1 MTLVLTRRRLLAGAA
16 VTATA
21 AIAACNDG
29 DGDGSGGSELPV
41 EKVSILSGAGFQGR
55 EAPIF
60 VARAKGWFTEVGLE
74 VQVLPGKGTTSNLQT
89 LAGGQATF
97 ATVDVNG
104 AMIEFT
110 RGGGIKNF
118 RLTSVLHQRN
128 LACFVALKSSGI
140 ATPRDLAGRTL
151 SYLPG
156 GINYLLFSTYARLA
170 GFDPS
175 KVKWVSNPIATQHA
189 AMLAQKK
196 VDAISQFVPAVES
209 VRTVAKQDLVTLPFT
224 DYIGDLHGSAI
235 GVTTET
241 AQKKPDLVRRFN
253 RALLRGLEYA
263 INHPEE
269 AGQIYASEKETQG
282 QPPAAAVA
290 EVKALRAYVEGIS
303 DGPLGH
309 FSETRMAKNIAI
321 LQAAGTIPVG
331 LTPKDIIASD
341 LVG

>member
-21 AIAACNDG
+21 AMTACDDG
-29 DGDGSGGSELPV
+29 EGSASAQPEV

-60 VARAKGWFTEVGLE
+60 VARSKGWFSEVGLE

-110 RGGGIKNF
+110 RNGGIKDF

-170 GFDPS
+170 GFDSS

-189 AMLAQKK
+189 AMLAQKR

-241 AQKKPDLVRRFN
+241 ARNKPDLVRRFN

-263 INHPEE
+263 ISHPEE
-269 AGQIYASEKETQG
+269 AGQIYAAEKETQG

-309 FSETRMAKNIAI
+309 FNEARMAKNIAI

-331 LTPKDIIASD
+331 LTPGDIIAPD